1 MRGALKLP
9 ADAGLSRRL
18 SVARTIA
25 RTVGREVEALQ
36 AEARREV
43 AHKGF
48 QDFVT
53 IADQRGEQ
61 LIRAGLNEAF
71 PEDGFI
77 GEETGGDAFGQQFW
91 VVDPIDGTSNYIRGL
106 RHWGVSIAFVRDGQ
120 IEIGCIYDSTS
131 AQVYS
136 AARGQG
142 AYREGH
148 RISIP
153 SRDGAAEGL
162 AILGYSRRTGFDEYQ
177 ALARRLYDLG
187 MDYRR
192 LGSAAIGLVRV
203 ASGVADLYYE
213 AHLNC
218 WDVMAGVLIAR
229 EAGAVVRMPPME
241 TMLAKGGMLAAYAPG
256 LGSELAFLGEGN
268 Q

>member
-1 MRGALKLP
+1 MDNLLKLP
-9 ADAGLSRRL
+9 MDEGLSRRL
-18 SVARTIA
+18 TVARTIA
-25 RTVGREVEALQ
+25 RAVGREVEALQ
-36 AEARREV
+36 AEARLDVSR
-43 AHKGF
+43 KGF

-53 IADQRGEQ
+53 VADRRSEEI
-61 LIRAGLNEAF
+61 IRTRLNEAF
-71 PEDGFI
+71 PDDGFI
-77 GEETGGDAFGQQFW
+77 GEETGGEASGREFW

-106 RHWGVSIAFVRDGQ
+106 RHWAVSIAFVREGQ

-148 RISIP
+148 RISIANRN
-153 SRDGAAEGL
+153 SAAEGL

-177 ALARRLYDLG
+177 AIARKLYDLG

-192 LGSAAIGLVRV
+192 LGSAAVGLVRV
-203 ASGVADLYYE
+203 ANGVADLYYE
-213 AHLNC
+213 GHLNC

-229 EAGAVVRMPPME
+229 EAGAVVKMPPME
-241 TMLAKGGMLAAYAPG
+241 TMLARGGSLVAYTPG
-256 LGSELAFLGEGN
+256 LDSELAFLGGGG
-268 Q
+268 